1 MRVLSCAA
9 FALCVA
15 SPAFATVLTPTVSG
29 VVISSYDAGALSEM
43 TETGEKCLLDPL
55 DAAAYPRDWE
65 IYFGDHSGSDIVPE
79 ARAVFEFAHG
89 QGRKVKKATLNFK
102 ATSSEGG
109 ESLVCVNAFTG
120 DGAISV
126 DDYLPADAVT
136 VATFD
141 VFDYYG
147 PWGAMSISGLL
158 DITDLLN
165 GLIASGKGIL
175 GIQLASGNNVDSYNL
190 VDWISIDVQ
199 IPEPATLALFGLGLV
214 GISARRRKRC

>member
-15 SPAFATVLTPTVSG
+15 SPAFATVLTATVSG
-29 VVISSYDAGALSEM
+29 VVISDYPSDHPSMSADVGD
-43 TETGEKCLLDPL
+43 KCLLDPL

-89 QGRKVKKATLNFK
+89 QSRKVKKATLGFK

-120 DGAISV
+120 DGAITM

-136 VATFD
+136 VAMFD
-141 VFDYYG
+141 VFDYG
-147 PWGAMSISGLL
+147 PGGVMSISGLL

-165 GLIASGKGIL
+165 GLISAKKGIL
-175 GIQLASGNNVDSYNL
+175 GIHLASGNNVDSYNY
-190 VDWISIDVQ
+190 VDWISIDIQV
-199 IPEPATLALFGLGLV
+199 PEPAALALFGLGLT
-214 GISARRRKRC
+214 GLALRRRSPAA